1 MKKFFLLFIL
11 SIPFFVIAQQL
22 PEYKVTRYDT
32 TDIKGYY
39 FLTSING
46 SIVLDK
52 DINVIYYQPNKAFFD
67 FTMQRKGLMVYQSN
81 SYLYFIDS
89 TFKVVDSFT
98 TKNNV
103 RLDSHDRLILPNG
116 NVILL
121 GMEKAKISLS
131 NYPDIA
137 KTLKKDSLSLL
148 FPVIQEQDKQHRLL
162 FDWRGKDYFK
172 VTDADSL
179 MNDPGDIHSNALALD
194 DDGNILLSSKNL
206 NEITKINRKTGAIMW
221 RLGGKRNEFKFI
233 NCPVPFYGQHDIK
246 KTANGHYTLFD
257 NGDSPVPHKARA
269 MEFELDETNKNATLV
284 WSYETDT
291 TTEGRGSVQRLSD
304 GNTLIGLGRHLGT
317 DICFEIVS
325 PSGKKIVQVNG
336 LFAYRVKNYPE
347 LPFKLHR
354 PVITCF
360 DSAGVNYLDAGAGYK
375 TYKWN
380 TGDSTRIIKP
390 KNAGSYYVFISYG
403 NSGYISSEKY
413 IVSDI
418 LKPCDLKPSVNRNK
432 KQVKTKKQN

>member
-172 VTDADSL
+172 VT
-179 MNDPGDIHSNALALD
+179 
-194 DDGNILLSSKNL
+194 
-206 NEITKINRKTGAIMW
+206 
-221 RLGGKRNEFKFI
+221 
-233 NCPVPFYGQHDIK
+233 C
-246 KTANGHYTLFD
+246 
-257 NGDSPVPHKARA
+257 
-269 MEFELDETNKNATLV
+269 
-284 WSYETDT
+284 
-291 TTEGRGSVQRLSD
+291 
-304 GNTLIGLGRHLGT
+304 
-317 DICFEIVS
+317 
-325 PSGKKIVQVNG
+325 
-336 LFAYRVKNYPE
+336 
-347 LPFKLHR
+347 
-354 PVITCF
+354 
-360 DSAGVNYLDAGAGYK
+360 
-375 TYKWN
+375 
-380 TGDSTRIIKP
+380 
-390 KNAGSYYVFISYG
+390 
-403 NSGYISSEKY
+403 
-413 IVSDI
+413 
-418 LKPCDLKPSVNRNK
+418 
-432 KQVKTKKQN
+432 